1 MKSLSLMYHKGGFVK
16 AGRNDLHRVLA
27 IPFRAM
33 KGGRRSMPVQDVSGD
48 TDYWVLEILSG
59 LAWMG

>member
-1 MKSLSLMYHKGGFVK
+1 MKTISLMSRKGGYVK
-16 AGRNDLHRVLA
+16 ATPDDLHRVLA

-33 KGGRRSMPVQDVSGD
+33 KGSRRLSSAQFVSEDAGSL
-48 TDYWVLEILSG
+48 VLEMLSS

>member
-1 MKSLSLMYHKGGFVK
+1 MKTTSLMYHKGGFVK
-16 AGRNDLHRVLA
+16 ATPDDLHRVLA

-33 KGGRRSMPVQDVSGD
+33 KGSRRSTSAQCASDDAGS
-48 TDYWVLEILSG
+48 WVLEMLSG

>member
-1 MKSLSLMYHKGGFVK
+1 MKATCLMVHKNGFVK
-16 AGRNDLHRVLA
+16 ATPDDFHRVLA

-33 KGGRRSMPVQDVSGD
+33 KGGRRAASARFGNEGAGS
-48 TDYWVLEILSG
+48 WILEMLSG